1 MLESTSATQPMDARQ
16 DGFVYFDDPCM
27 LLETMKPAEDGN
39 GIILRLDLGGK
50 ERAVNVHL
58 PHFRLSAVWQTD
70 AVESGK
76 IAVSMVNNNQFQ
88 YVIHP
93 HEIVTLLVIQRMRKT
108 ASETRGQ

>member
-1 MLESTSATQPMDARQ
+1 MQ
-16 DGFVYFDDPCM
+16 
-27 LLETMKPAEDGN
+27 LLETMKPAETGN

-58 PHFRLSAVWQTD
+58 PIFACLRWQTD
-70 AVESGK
+70 AVERGK
-76 IAVSMVNNNQFQ
+76 TAVSMVNNNQFQ

-93 HEIVTLLVIQRMRKT
+93 HEIVTLLVIQRMRQT